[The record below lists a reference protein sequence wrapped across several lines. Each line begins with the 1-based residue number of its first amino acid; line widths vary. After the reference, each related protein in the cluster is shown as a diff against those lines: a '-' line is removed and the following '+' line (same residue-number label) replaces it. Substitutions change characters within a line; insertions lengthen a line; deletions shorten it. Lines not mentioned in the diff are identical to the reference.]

1 VRRELLLG
9 AVAGAVGI
17 VALDAVSYLDM
28 AVRGRPASEL
38 PGRLVDRL
46 AESAGVEVP
55 REDEHW
61 RNRASAIGALLGYGV
76 GLVAGAL
83 YGFVRARGVRPPTS
97 VAAVVVGAAA
107 MAMSDMPLVL
117 SGLTDPRTWGVAGW
131 ASDIV
136 PHLAFGV
143 ATVFTFEAFHD
154 SGTRGGRPRLAGKR

>member
-1 VRRELLLG
+1 MLG

-17 VALDAVSYLDM
+17 LALDAVGYLDM

-46 AESAGVEVP
+46 AELAGVEVP
-55 REDEHW
+55 REDEDW

-76 GLVAGAL
+76 GLVTGAVF
-83 YGFVRARGVRPPTS
+83 GAVRAGGLRLRAP
-97 VAAVVVGAAA
+97 VAAVAVGAAA
-107 MAMSDMPLVL
+107 MAMSDVPLVL
-117 SGLTDPRTWGVAGW
+117 SGLTDPRTWGLAGW

-143 ATVFTFEAFHD
+143 ATVATFEALND
-154 SGTRGGRPRLAGKR
+154 LGRSR